1 MFLCTATECA
11 SCRRLP
17 AREFSGD
24 PTWNGHTLWGIFEA
38 LVRNVTPRPPGSL
51 APTLTSWPVLPL
63 LGAWAPPMLLGPPL
77 SPASKPEI
85 DRFPR
90 APFTA
95 PLPDPFHCVSMI
107 WLEGH

>member
-17 AREFSGD
+17 AREFSAD

-77 SPASKPEI
+77 SPASKPGI
-85 DRFPR
+85 DR
-90 APFTA
+90 
-95 PLPDPFHCVSMI
+95 
-107 WLEGH
+107 